1 MLEQIDGHLA
11 LPRTKLYILINIKLI
26 SRIAVYDV
34 FELCGSWSFHPI
46 YQPVRRGTNGGVTKA
61 GLLAAAA
68 AGTVIGLAFVLPGYF
83 TTTCSSD
90 VALKQLLVI
99 PLSTLAGLCGSV
111 IDSLL
116 GATLQFSGFC
126 SVRNKV
132 TFGWFYREL
141 ILDVRTSI
149 WYFL

>member
-1 MLEQIDGHLA
+1 MNQ
-11 LPRTKLYILINIKLI
+11 
-26 SRIAVYDV
+26 
-34 FELCGSWSFHPI
+34 FCGSHLSHPP

-68 AGTVIGLAFVLPGYF
+68 AGSVIGLAFVLPGYLI
-83 TTTCSSD
+83 TTCSLD

-99 PLSTLAGLCGSV
+99 PISALAGVSGSV

-132 TFGWFYREL
+132 TSWWFYRTNIYAAVMPL
-141 ILDVRTSI
+141 MMILPPTLVMSSRC
-149 WYFL
+149 L